1 MSAARV
7 PAVRALGPVVIVALA
22 VLVDLLTWS
31 GDRELRG
38 GAVLQWWVLPCATVA
53 VHATLLLRWRHLVAA
68 HLVQWTFAMISLLV
82 PDYQPFAG
90 LLIALHAAA
99 SRLPARQ
106 SELVLA
112 SLAVPFA
119 VHSYNTSDQ
128 ARSVAD
134 FVAIASLWMLLSL
147 AVWGVGRLSYHSA
160 RRAWRLRELQ
170 EAAAAEAITAERMR
184 LARELHDIVSHAVTG
199 MMLQAAGA
207 QALLQPTDE
216 RVRASLSVIEQT
228 GVQAMAELH
237 RMLGLLHSVDPDA
250 APRSNEPGPALADIA
265 TMVALAQAAG
275 QQVRL
280 VEEGSRGALD
290 PSVATAAYRIVQE
303 SLTNSSKHAGSASTV
318 VIRLTWTGQHLEVV
332 VTTFD
337 RGGHMKP
344 DRAAILSSGHGLEG
358 LRERVNLIGG
368 TMTSGPTADG
378 FQVAARLPR
387 PLDRTVPRP
396 SAVLS

>member
-1 MSAARV
+1 M
-7 PAVRALGPVVIVALA
+7 PAVRLSPVRALGPVVVVALA

-38 GAVLQWWVLPCATVA
+38 GAVLQWWVLPSATVV

-68 HLVQWTFAMISLLV
+68 HVVQWTFALTSLLV

-119 VHSYNTSDQ
+119 VHSYNTS
-128 ARSVAD
+128 ARTGSAAD
-134 FVAIASLWMLLSL
+134 FVAIVTLWMLLGL

-199 MMLQAAGA
+199 MMLQATGA
-207 QALLQPTDE
+207 QALLHPTDE

-237 RMLGLLHSVDPDA
+237 RMLGLLQSVDPDA
-250 APRSNEPGPALADIA
+250 AHGPSEPGPAVADIA
-265 TMVALAQAAG
+265 TIVALAEAAG
-275 QQVRL
+275 RQVRL
-280 VEEGSRGALD
+280 VEEGTPGPLD

-303 SLTNSSKHAGSASTV
+303 SLTNSSKHAGNASTV
-318 VIRLTWTGQHLEVV
+318 VIVLAWTSEHLHVV
-332 VTTFD
+332 VATSD
-337 RGGHMKP
+337 RGEHLKV

-358 LRERVNLIGG
+358 LRERVTLIGG
-368 TMTSGPTADG
+368 TFTSGPTADG
-378 FQVAARLPR
+378 FEVAAQLPR
-387 PLDRTVPRP
+387 PADRTGPRAA
-396 SAVLS
+396 AVLS